1 MGSSEPKYGL
11 GELKMVSDIT
21 QKLISQ
27 GTARCKQYDG
37 MANLSRPFQGTKEA
51 SIHAWSR

>member
-27 GTARCKQYDG
+27 GAARCKQYDG